1 MKSIRR
7 RAAFTLIELLVVIAI
22 IGVLIALLLPA
33 VQAAREAARRSQCAN
48 NLKQLGTAMHTYL
61 SSFAT
66 FPAACNLNWYA
77 NPNAWGGYSIKT
89 ALLPY
94 MDQENIYSLINFN
107 FHTTHYT
114 LSNIT
119 NSTAYNNRVQG
130 FICPSDP
137 GIPQTSNRAPSN
149 YVRNVGLHV
158 RDYRGPWRWRGG
170 TGGRAINIP
179 DSVISDGLV
188 NTAAFS
194 EKLLGPAYSGFSPN
208 NLVYSDSTMDQL
220 NDQTF
225 GSSTWRDDP
234 TVHRLLDSACL
245 ASTTVL
251 TRYNTRGDNSWM
263 RSRFRANTLYTHGRT
278 PNQSDCVRGVL
289 YPWNM
294 GAVAPSSLH
303 NGGVNVLVFDGKVDF
318 VSDSID
324 RMIWRAMG
332 TTAGGEVKSSEA
344 F

>member
-1 MKSIRR
+1 MKGNRR
-7 RAAFTLIELLVVIAI
+7 RGFTLIELLVVIAI

-48 NLKQLGTAMHTYL
+48 NLKQIGTALHTYL
-61 SSFAT
+61 SGFST

-89 ALLPY
+89 ALLPH
-94 MDQENIYSLINFN
+94 MDQENIYALINFS
-107 FHTTHYT
+107 FHTTHYS

-119 NSTAYNNRVQG
+119 NSTAYNNRVQA

-137 GIPQTSNRAPSN
+137 GIPQTSNRAPTN
-149 YVRNVGLHV
+149 YTRNVGLHV

-170 TGGRAINIP
+170 IGGRAINIP
-179 DSVISDGLV
+179 DSSINDGLA

-208 NLVYSDSTMDQL
+208 NITITDSTMDQL
-220 NDQTF
+220 NDQLY
-225 GSSTWRDDP
+225 GSSTYRDDA
-234 TVHRLLDSACL
+234 TVHRLLDNACL
-245 ASTTVL
+245 SSTTPS
-251 TRYNTRGDNSWM
+251 TRYVTRGDNSWM
-263 RSRFRANTLYTHGRT
+263 RSRFRANHIYTHGRT
-278 PNQSDCVRGVL
+278 PNSFDCVRGAL

-294 GAVAPSSLH
+294 GAVAPSSGH
-303 NGGVNVLVFDGKVDF
+303 PGGVNVLLFDGKVDF
-318 VSDSID
+318 ISDNID
-324 RMIWRAMG
+324 RMIWRATG
-332 TTAGGEVKSSEA
+332 TIAGGEVQSSGA